1 MHIEM
6 KDEKTVC
13 IKVVT
18 FGSYISSSSSS
29 VYKGS
34 VAVQVRGQEAVRG
47 QCECYGE
54 GVASTAMQS
63 RQINGCVVGN
73 LHHSKQ

>member
-6 KDEKTVC
+6 KNEETVYV
-13 IKVVT
+13 KVVRAGAWEGT
-18 FGSYISSSSSS
+18 ISMLW
-29 VYKGS
+29 G
-34 VAVQVRGQEAVRG
+34 
-47 QCECYGE
+47 
-54 GVASTAMQS
+54 STAMQS

>member
-1 MHIEM
+1 MHIEI
-6 KDEKTVC
+6 KVEKTTYV
-13 IKVVT
+13 KVVT
-18 FGSYISSSSSS
+18 FGGYIQ
-29 VYKGS
+29 
-34 VAVQVRGQEAVRG
+34 VQCYEGPVVVQEAGRGQH
-47 QCECYGE
+47 QYCGE